1 MLTVNL
7 ALIPYQCTQNR
18 QPKLFDGIEHACM
31 KSSCYDNDKNDLD
44 YKNAIFRLEEA
55 ELQEHLRNLETK
67 RHQIQVKI

>member
-1 MLTVNL
+1 
-7 ALIPYQCTQNR
+7 
-18 QPKLFDGIEHACM
+18 M